1 MSPSLQD
8 DRWMAVGRSENLDA
22 RQSGSEAATNALAG
36 GDDPRLLIV
45 FASDRYDPIEL
56 LAGIRASS
64 PETPLIGCST
74 AGEIASTGPGDASVI
89 VTALGG
95 PGFTV
100 TTSVATGASSDLRGA
115 GATAAS
121 ALAAVDGRA
130 HRVLMLLADGL
141 AGDQQEIVRGAY
153 EVAGAAIP
161 LVGGCAGDDM
171 RMVATRQFFGDDVL
185 TDAVVS
191 AAIGSDAPF
200 GIGARHGWRRV
211 GEPLVVSASGGNVV
225 DLLDDRPALD
235 VYLERLDAPALAWTD
250 GAEFTRFAQTHPLGL
265 SRRSGEEHVRFVA
278 GADFERRSLVC
289 IAEVPQGGLAWIM
302 EGDATSVLDATD
314 AACVEA
320 LAALG
325 GRAPIGMLAFDCIA
339 RKGVLGVGV
348 GDEVARVAVHA
359 GSAPVAGFYTYGEIA
374 RTRGVSGFHNQTLVV
389 LAVS

>member
-22 RQSGSEAATNALAG
+22 HRAGSEAATNALAG

-74 AGEIASTGPGDASVI
+74 AGEIASSGPGDASVI

-121 ALAAVDGRA
+121 ALAAVDGRT

-153 EVAGAAIP
+153 EVAGAAVP

-185 TDAVVS
+185 TDAVVVGRDRLRCPVRHRRAPWLATRRRTAAWS
-191 AAIGSDAPF
+191 APAAAIASSCSTIARRSTSTSSGST
-200 GIGARHGWRRV
+200 RLGWRGPMPPSSRDL
-211 GEPLVVSASGGNVV
+211 PRPIRSACRAAAARSTCASSPVPTSSSAIAGLHRGGS
-225 DLLDDRPALD
+225 P
-235 VYLERLDAPALAWTD
+235 
-250 GAEFTRFAQTHPLGL
+250 
-265 SRRSGEEHVRFVA
+265 
-278 GADFERRSLVC
+278 
-289 IAEVPQGGLAWIM
+289 
-302 EGDATSVLDATD
+302 
-314 AACVEA
+314 
-320 LAALG
+320 
-325 GRAPIGMLAFDCIA
+325 GRARMDHG
-339 RKGVLGVGV
+339 G
-348 GDEVARVAVHA
+348 
-359 GSAPVAGFYTYGEIA
+359 
-374 RTRGVSGFHNQTLVV
+374 
-389 LAVS
+389 